1 MSHTETP
8 ASESTPYLQ
17 AFIYL
22 FLHSELKN
30 HYPNTDAP
38 VSQPFCNQLI
48 FTTNICLVYVDQFVL
63 PDAFNVPISS
73 SVL

>member
-22 FLHSELKN
+22 FLHSKLKN
-30 HYPNTDAP
+30 NYP
-38 VSQPFCNQLI
+38 VSRSFCNQLI
-48 FTTNICLVYVDQFVL
+48 FTTNICLIYVDQLVL
-63 PDAFNVPISS
+63 PDAFSVPISS
-73 SVL
+73 PVL